1 MTEDIRY
8 IGVHDQVLDLFESQY
23 PVPEGITY
31 NSYLIIDEKIAVID
45 TVDERMAGEWQAN
58 LEKALPN
65 GRTPD
70 YLIVQH
76 LEPDHSG
83 CIGWVME
90 RFPECRLLCTAPA
103 RRMLPLVTRQ
113 VTFDDRID
121 EVADG
126 ATLSLG
132 KHQLTFLTAPMVHW
146 PEVMMVYDATSAT
159 LFSADAFGRFGDA
172 DATKPWAC
180 EARRYYFNIVGKYG
194 RQVQILL
201 AKLEGRKIERIAPLH
216 GPVIDCDLS
225 EYLQLYTTW
234 ASYGVETPGV
244 LVAHA
249 SIHGFTAKAAAEM
262 AEILKAMG
270 APKVVVCDLTRDE
283 QTEAVEDAF
292 RMGHLVLMSSTYDA
306 HLFPPMYDFLHHL
319 RLKGFCNRRV
329 GLVENGLW
337 APAAARVMR
346 GMLEEMKNIDIV
358 EPVVTLRGRH
368 TADNLDQMR
377 LLAAA
382 LLEK

>member
-8 IGVHDQVLDLFESQY
+8 IGVHDRELDLFESQY
-23 PVPEGITY
+23 PLPEGITY
-31 NSYLIIDEKIAVID
+31 NSYLIIDNKIALID
-45 TVDERMAGEWQAN
+45 TVDERMAGEWSGN
-58 LEKALPN
+58 LAKALPQ

-83 CIGWVME
+83 CIARVME
-90 RFPECRLLCTAPA
+90 QYPDCRLLCTAA
-103 RRMLPLVTRQ
+103 AHRMLPLV
-113 VTFDDRID
+113 VGSITFDDRID

-132 KHQLTFLTAPMVHW
+132 HHELTFLTAPMVHW
-146 PEVMMVYDATSAT
+146 PEVMMVYDATTYT

-172 DATKPWAC
+172 DASQPWAC

-194 RQVQILL
+194 RQVQALL

-225 EYLQLYTTW
+225 EYLRLYTTW
-234 ASYGVETPGV
+234 AAYDVETPGV

-249 SIHGFTAKAAAEM
+249 SIHGFTARAAAEM
-262 AEILKAMG
+262 AEILRAMG
-270 APKVVVCDLTRDE
+270 APKVVVCDLTRDD

-292 RMGHLVLMSSTYDA
+292 RMGHMVLMSSTYDA

-319 RLKGFCNRRV
+319 SLKGFCNRRV

-346 GMLEEMKNIDIV
+346 GMLEEMKDIDIV

-368 TADNLDQMR
+368 TPADLDQLR
-377 LLAAA
+377 LLAAN